1 MIASVRQLY
10 RNVHPSRVN
19 VNIAVVHPHGSK
31 NLVRRIL
38 HQVVFQR
45 LRVQIYPEIVVLIA
59 VLSVYLELELVIRVL
74 LLGRI
79 REGSENWYGLPDLG

>member
-19 VNIAVVHPHGSK
+19 VNIAVVHPYSSE

-59 VLSVYLELELVIRVL
+59 VLSVHLELKLILRVL

-79 REGSENWYGLPDLG
+79 REGSEDWYGLPDLG